1 MLLVSFASAAFMS
14 PRQLSSPSDPADRD
28 LPLSP
33 SPTECQHEEMDDYL
47 WVLSRSEKDLIREI
61 ETDRLALLDEDEL
74 LSLHKR
80 VRRARNKHATNYRR
94 KAAARVEEAGARGE
108 AHPRGAKS
116 RLRAEAFEVALARV
130 SRSLATRAQAEAKLL
145 KTARLEAAKEGRGTG
160 PANAPAA
167 DGKSVGAGR
176 ARSHAQTTGG
186 VKRDASSAAQGAR
199 RQAKRD
205 S

>member
-1 MLLVSFASAAFMS
+1 
-14 PRQLSSPSDPADRD
+14 
-28 LPLSP
+28 
-33 SPTECQHEEMDDYL
+33 MDDYL

-80 VRRARNKHATNYRR
+80 VRRARNKHTTNYRR
-94 KAAARVEEAGARGE
+94 KAAARVEKAGARGV
-108 AHPRGAKS
+108 AHPGGAKS

-130 SRSLATRAQAEAKLL
+130 SRTLATRAQAEAKVL
-145 KTARLEAAKEGRGTG
+145 KAARLEAAKAGRGTG
-160 PANAPAA
+160 PATASGAKAGDGKAA
-167 DGKSVGAGR
+167 DTGR
-176 ARSHAQTTGG
+176 ARSHEQTTGG
-186 VKRDASSAAQGAR
+186 AKRDASSRAQGAR